1 MSSTK
6 TEKKAI
12 NALENYLEDS
22 DMIDSNIASN
32 DKEMSWDG
40 NLYVYSQED
49 MAKENYMC
57 RIPVQVKGRTMDNFK
72 SDYSFPIETPDL
84 KAYLTEGTLYFVI
97 QVTPHGKMIFYRELY
112 PLTINRILKGHRN
125 QKSISVKMREL
136 AMPIQE
142 FEQFLI
148 RFSHDCKKQ
157 VSAVVG
163 NAKPFKIEDMQKR
176 NLRKFNFTAP
186 QQSNPLMLFSYLSTH
201 PTFIYGELQ
210 EGVEWPI
217 GDIPVTMNF
226 SKGIQQPVKVGERT
240 YFDGFHAEIKGEC
253 LNISVGGV
261 MEFSYNVQTNE
272 FEKTVHFHQRAT
284 TLKSAIQEAEFVLD
298 LMEHQQINV
307 GEVSLNV
314 LPNSQEM
321 GDYYRERLPHWRDLA
336 RALEKV
342 GYYGDLDIDKVT
354 DADAKTINILIDT
367 MLKANYY
374 DLKDVDSGLVNLEFL
389 GLNLLVWVVRQSDK
403 KCMIGNAFD
412 GTVQLQCQPTEGVFV
427 PATIYSY
434 LSSLFKWESCDNIDF
449 GGMIAAYNALQKDS
463 HLVYEM
469 ANVDVLEMIKAA
481 DRLTLDKPKAQQLL
495 DAAMRLAKWLEE
507 KDSDSEFHY
516 AYILNQLQIRK
527 RRGDLSA
534 DDKKVLNGLL
544 IDTSVLPFVKAGAAL
559 LLENKDMF
567 EVLYAQIP
575 DEEKEIFDK
584 FPINKWRN

>member
-22 DMIDSNIASN
+22 DMIDSKIASN
-32 DKEMSWDG
+32 DKEMSWDD

-49 MAKENYMC
+49 MAKENYIC

-97 QVTPHGKMIFYRELY
+97 QVTPHGKRTFYRELY

-125 QKSISVKMREL
+125 QKSISVKMREF

-176 NLRKFNFTAP
+176 NIRKFNFTAP

-217 GDIPVTMNF
+217 GDMPVTMNF
-226 SKGIQQPVKVGERT
+226 SKDIQQPVKVGERT

-412 GTVQLQCQPTEGVFV
+412 GTVQLQC
-427 PATIYSY
+427 
-434 LSSLFKWESCDNIDF
+434 
-449 GGMIAAYNALQKDS
+449 
-463 HLVYEM
+463 
-469 ANVDVLEMIKAA
+469 
-481 DRLTLDKPKAQQLL
+481 
-495 DAAMRLAKWLEE
+495 
-507 KDSDSEFHY
+507 
-516 AYILNQLQIRK
+516 
-527 RRGDLSA
+527 
-534 DDKKVLNGLL
+534 
-544 IDTSVLPFVKAGAAL
+544 
-559 LLENKDMF
+559 
-567 EVLYAQIP
+567 
-575 DEEKEIFDK
+575 
-584 FPINKWRN
+584 